1 MFQLLREI
9 RPWGLQDRLL
19 DTGIVNDWMIRVA
32 RGFEIIRFETELWYK
47 ENETARNQSSE
58 IIRRLLNEKGGTL
71 IKQAVIH
78 EIRYHSILAELPIS
92 AIREIIDSPNT
103 QLVRCDQVMFF
114 RPCGQAA
121 VAIPQDQPL
130 PGTEMP
136 EQSNPSNSPIIALMD
151 GLPLENHEL
160 LSGRLIID
168 DPDNWAMDYPPHERF
183 HGTSM
188 ASLIVHDELDSV
200 HEPLNTP
207 VYVRPILKPDNRDW
221 QETRRESIPEDELPV
236 DLVHRAVKR
245 MIEGE
250 GGEPPVAPTIKI
262 VNLSV
267 CDPSRPLIAY
277 LSPWARLLDWL
288 AWRYNLLFVV
298 SAGNQLDDIELSTE
312 REAIRNLGAQD
323 LEAEVVRSIARNYM
337 SRRILSPAES
347 INALSI
353 AGSHYDQSPEREVSP
368 LINPVSSSN
377 MPSPINSLGLGF
389 RRSIKP
395 DVVFRSGKQIFLEKP
410 GNTHEKAILQV
421 SSSSLSPGQRAA
433 SPGRQAG
440 DLSATRYS
448 RGTSNAAALTSR
460 IAARLYG
467 ELDNLRQDG
476 TGEVIGEQYIPVLL
490 KALTVHSASWG
501 ETQEILED
509 LLRPI
514 SQPRKLKENIS
525 RFLGY
530 GNIMPDRVYSCT
542 DQRATLMGFSSIGH
556 DEGHL
561 YSVPLPPSLSGQRIW
576 RRLIITLAWFT
587 PINPSHRAYR
597 KAALSY
603 DSPKE
608 VLQQLL
614 VKREES
620 DNNSV
625 KRGTV
630 QHEIFEG
637 EKASVF
643 AEGDVL
649 DIQVNCRADAG
660 DLVDAVPYAIV
671 ATLEV
676 AEDIDISIYNEIRTR
691 IRPAVTVRPMSV

>member
-1 MFQLLREI
+1 M
-9 RPWGLQDRLL
+9 
-19 DTGIVNDWMIRVA
+19 
-32 RGFEIIRFETELWYK
+32 
-47 ENETARNQSSE
+47 
-58 IIRRLLNEKGGTL
+58 
-71 IKQAVIH
+71 
-78 EIRYHSILAELPIS
+78 
-92 AIREIIDSPNT
+92 
-103 QLVRCDQVMFF
+103 
-114 RPCGQAA
+114 
-121 VAIPQDQPL
+121 
-130 PGTEMP
+130 
-136 EQSNPSNSPIIALMD
+136 
-151 GLPLENHEL
+151 
-160 LSGRLIID
+160 
-168 DPDNWAMDYPPHERF
+168 
-183 HGTSM
+183 
-188 ASLIVHDELDSV
+188 
-200 HEPLNTP
+200 
-207 VYVRPILKPDNRDW
+207 
-221 QETRRESIPEDELPV
+221 
-236 DLVHRAVKR
+236 
-245 MIEGE
+245 
-250 GGEPPVAPTIKI
+250 
-262 VNLSV
+262 
-267 CDPSRPLIAY
+267 
-277 LSPWARLLDWL
+277 
-288 AWRYNLLFVV
+288 
-298 SAGNQLDDIELSTE
+298 
-312 REAIRNLGAQD
+312 
-323 LEAEVVRSIARNYM
+323 
-337 SRRILSPAES
+337 
-347 INALSI
+347 
-353 AGSHYDQSPEREVSP
+353 
-368 LINPVSSSN
+368 
-377 MPSPINSLGLGF
+377 
-389 RRSIKP
+389 
-395 DVVFRSGKQIFLEKP
+395 
-410 GNTHEKAILQV
+410 

-460 IAARLYG
+460 IAAQLYG
-467 ELDNLRQDG
+467 ELDNLRQGG

-530 GNIMPDRVYSCT
+530 GHINPDRVYSCT

-614 VKREES
+614 VMREES

-649 DIQVNCRADAG
+649 EIQVNCRADAG
-660 DLVDAVPYAIV
+660 DLVDAVPLPDV
-671 ATLEV
+671 
-676 AEDIDISIYNEIRTR
+676 
-691 IRPAVTVRPMSV
+691 